1 MLDGLAF
8 DALPVGEDVFGAAEV
23 GVRRGHVAQAL
34 VIAAMVVVLDEGAD
48 LCLEIAWQEVILQQ
62 DPVLQGL
69 MPALDLPLGLGMI
82 RRAADVFHILV
93 SEPFGQVARD
103 VARAVVREQARLGLL
118 VIWAPKVTLT
128 KPFKYNGLVF

>member
-1 MLDGLAF
+1 MLQASMLDALAF
-8 DALPVGEDVFGAAEV
+8 DAVTFGQDVFGATEV
-23 GVRRGHVAQAL
+23 GVRRGHVVEAL

-48 LCLEIAWQEVILQQ
+48 LCLEIAWQEAILQQ

-103 VARAVVREQARLGLL
+103 VARAVVREQARLVPDVSL
-118 VIWAPKVTLT
+118 VTA
-128 KPFKYNGLVF
+128 